1 MTAGP
6 PPADRDQVERIPLNT
21 FAIAFGL
28 AGLAEVWTSTCRA
41 LAWPQSAA
49 QIAWI
54 GASIAWICLIIAH
67 IERGARSS
75 QNLAEQLRHPAQG
88 PIASL
93 VPTTGMLLGA
103 ALYDGAPT
111 AGVVVVVTCLV
122 VAVGFGGWIVSTWFD
137 GRLEL
142 GAVHGGYLLP
152 TVATGLVGGDAAAHI
167 HLPVI
172 AWAMFGIGTF
182 FWAVMMPLLVLRLTI
197 SPLPGPL
204 VPTIAI
210 IVAPPAVGGI
220 TWFALNGGVPD
231 TFALALGGL
240 TVFFGV
246 IQIALIG
253 RYRRLQFSIGF
264 WSFTFPLAAV
274 VTVAI
279 MWLAAIRTAGWEVI
293 TIALAVLITTFIGV
307 IGFRSVLLIDW
318 RRGTHVAE
326 ETISR
331 ADDLDAGIQQVP

>member
-1 MTAGP
+1 M
-6 PPADRDQVERIPLNT
+6 VL
-21 FAIAFGL
+21 
-28 AGLAEVWTSTCRA
+28 
-41 LAWPQSAA
+41 
-49 QIAWI
+49 
-54 GASIAWICLIIAH
+54 
-67 IERGARSS
+67 
-75 QNLAEQLRHPAQG
+75 
-88 PIASL
+88 
-93 VPTTGMLLGA
+93 
-103 ALYDGAPT
+103 
-111 AGVVVVVTCLV
+111 TCLV

-152 TVATGLVGGDAAAHI
+152 TVATGLVGADAAAHI
-167 HLPVI
+167 QLTVI
-172 AWAMFGIGTF
+172 AWAMFGIGIF
-182 FWAVMMPLLVLRLTI
+182 FWVVMMPLLVLRLAI
-197 SPLPGPL
+197 SPPLPGPL
-204 VPTIAI
+204 VPTMAI

-220 TWFALNGGVPD
+220 AWFALNGGLPD
-231 TFALALGGL
+231 TFALALAGL

-307 IGFRSVLLIDW
+307 IGVRSVLLIDW

-326 ETISR
+326 ETISQ
-331 ADDLDAGIQQVP
+331 ADDLDAGIQNSGPVRRSVSGRLADEHHWPANMR